1 MSHFVEGPQNE
12 TLNQVNLGEPTPA
25 GRALRT
31 VGLTI
36 TWFIVT
42 LLSVWALF
50 ALYIDLQ
57 IAALRIPLTLLY
69 AIGIS
74 VILAKS
80 AGRAW
85 AAAALC
91 LVGFCLVATW
101 WFRLKPTN
109 QGSWR
114 SDSDRVAWAEVNGD
128 RVTIH
133 NLRNCEYQTEV
144 EFANCWSDRT
154 VDLSQLRAVDL
165 FLVNWGLRW
174 LDHTIASFQFGDAE
188 HIAFSI
194 EPRYKVGQSYSAIR
208 AFFRQYEL
216 IFVAADERDVIRLR
230 TNYRHREQV
239 YMYRARLQ
247 PGEAR
252 DIFLT
257 YIEYLNHL
265 RGHPEWYNALTR
277 NCQTTTGRKILGAS
291 SKPPRWSS
299 RFELNGSFDEVLYN
313 RGRLVTEGLSF
324 PELKQ
329 HENIN
334 AAAKAAG
341 NSPDF
346 SSVIRIGKVGF

>member
-1 MSHFVEGPQNE
+1 M
-12 TLNQVNLGEPTPA
+12 NLGEPTPG

-50 ALYIDLQ
+50 ALYIDLR
-57 IAALRIPLTLLY
+57 IAALRIPLTFLY
-69 AIGIS
+69 ALGIS
-74 VILAKS
+74 AILAKS

-85 AAAALC
+85 AAALC
-91 LVGFCLVATW
+91 LAGFCLVATW
-101 WFRLKPTN
+101 WVSLEPSN
-109 QGSWR
+109 QGPWR
-114 SDSDRVAWAEVNGD
+114 NDSDRVAWAEVNGD

-133 NLRNCEYQTEV
+133 NLRNCDYQSEV
-144 EFANCWSDRT
+144 KFANCWSDRT

-165 FLVNWGLRW
+165 FFVNWGLRW

-216 IFVAADERDVIRLR
+216 IFVAADERDLIRLR
-230 TNYRHREQV
+230 TNYRQGEQV

-247 PGEAR
+247 PEEAR

-265 RGHPEWYNALTR
+265 RSHPEWYNALTR
-277 NCQTTTGRKILGAS
+277 NCQTTMGRKILGES
-291 SKPPRWSS
+291 SKPPRWNS
-299 RFELNGSFDEVLYN
+299 RFELNGSFDELLYN
-313 RGRLVTEGLSF
+313 RGRLATEGLSF
-324 PELKQ
+324 PELKRR
-329 HENIN
+329 ENIN
-334 AAAKAAG
+334 AVAKTA
-341 NSPDF
+341 NRSPKF
-346 SSVIRIGKVGF
+346 SSVIRVGRVGF